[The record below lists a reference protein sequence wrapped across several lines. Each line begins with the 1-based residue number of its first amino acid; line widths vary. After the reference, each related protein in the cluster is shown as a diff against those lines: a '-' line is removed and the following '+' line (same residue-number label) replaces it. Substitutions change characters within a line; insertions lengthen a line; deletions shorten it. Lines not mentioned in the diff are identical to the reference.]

1 MARNKRERI
10 VKSKV
15 AWKKRSQVNRLHII
29 MTFLLTAIGIS
40 VAAGILLAVIEI
52 TDPFSEHTASS
63 SAAPVSSSES
73 EADDSLPVYDNS
85 LTLVIANSNQPLPDD
100 FVPQLT
106 EYEGV
111 QLDERI
117 VPALEKMLEA
127 AQADGISLTVTGG
140 YRSPEDQ
147 DALFEQKISDLMANG
162 YTRVRAEA
170 EVQSSIGEGGCNE
183 AQTGL
188 SISLLSAGEESL
200 NAEAGRWLN
209 NHSIHYGFVLRFP
222 KGSEDGDGADIRSHV
237 FSICWRAERGKNAP
251 AFHVSGRICRLH
263 CGAADINDAPYSFC
277 LF

>member
-29 MTFLLTAIGIS
+29 MTFVLTATGIS
-40 VAAGILLAVIEI
+40 VAAGILLAVIVI

-85 LTLVIANSNQPLPDD
+85 LTLVIANTNQPLPDD

-222 KGSEDGDGADIRSHV
+222 KGSEDETGRTYDPTCFRYVGV
-237 FSICWRAERGKNAP
+237 QNAEKMRQL
-251 AFHVSGRICRLH
+251 SMCLEEY
-263 CGAADINDAPYSFC
+263 AAYIAEQQT
-277 LF
+277 